1 LEEYV
6 EESETTKKELGK
18 ATAELKEN
26 KAKLE
31 YSSKR
36 LMELSE

>member
-1 LEEYV
+1 MEEYV
-6 EESETTKKELGK
+6 EELEKTKKELAK
-18 ATAELKEN
+18 ATSELKEN

-36 LMELSE
+36 LLDLSE